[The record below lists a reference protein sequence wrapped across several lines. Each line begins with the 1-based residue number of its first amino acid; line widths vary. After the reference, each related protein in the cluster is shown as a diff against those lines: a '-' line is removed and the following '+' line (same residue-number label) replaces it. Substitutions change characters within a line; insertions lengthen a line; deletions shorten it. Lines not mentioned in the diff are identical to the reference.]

1 MLRKDYLTRM
11 IEEMTEA
18 VGAMLGMRKAQ
29 KNEQAI
35 EKLDG
40 LLKRNFR
47 MSEQMLR
54 SLPPGELIGLFRQR
68 GGVDAESLQLVARM
82 LQESGEIRANM
93 GQERE
98 AAADRIKAL
107 HLYLHAALNG
117 GSRELVDY
125 PDRIAELSA
134 QLERYKLPADEE
146 KLTMLY
152 EEREGRHVRA
162 EDAMYRMLGASPEN
176 DKDALEEGRMFY
188 ARLSALSDEALQ
200 SGGLTR
206 EELQEG
212 IEALED
218 EE

>member
-18 VGAMLGMRKAQ
+18 VGSMLGLRREQ
-29 KNEQAI
+29 KNEQAL

-54 SLPPGELIGLFRQR
+54 SLPPEELITLFRQR

-82 LQESGEIRANM
+82 LQENGEIRENM
-93 GQERE
+93 GEAGE
-98 AAADRIKAL
+98 AAAVRIKAL
-107 HLYLHAALNG
+107 HLYLYAALNG

-125 PDRIAELSA
+125 PQRIAELTER
-134 QLERYKLPADEE
+134 LERYRLPADAER
-146 KLTMLY
+146 LILLY
-152 EEREGRHVRA
+152 EESEGRYVEA
-162 EDAMYRMLGASPEN
+162 EDAMYRMLNASPE
-176 DKDALEEGRMFY
+176 DDPDALEEGRMFY
-188 ARLSALSDEALQ
+188 ARLAQLDEATLQ
-200 SGGLTR
+200 AGGLTR

-212 IEALED
+212 IEALQGE
-218 EE
+218 

>member
-18 VGAMLGMRKAQ
+18 VGSMLGLRREQ
-29 KNEQAI
+29 KNEQAL

-54 SLPPGELIGLFRQR
+54 SLPPEELITLFRQR

-82 LQESGEIRANM
+82 LQENGEIRENM
-93 GQERE
+93 GEAGE
-98 AAADRIKAL
+98 AAAVRIKAL
-107 HLYLHAALNG
+107 HLYLYAALNG

-125 PDRIAELSA
+125 PQRIAELTERI
-134 QLERYKLPADEE
+134 ERYRLPADAER
-146 KLTMLY
+146 LTLLY
-152 EEREGRHVRA
+152 EESEGRYVQA
-162 EDAMYRMLGASPEN
+162 EDAMYRMLNASPEG
-176 DKDALEEGRMFY
+176 DPDALEEGRMFY
-188 ARLSALSDEALQ
+188 ARLAQLDEAALRA
-200 SGGLTR
+200 GGLTR

-212 IEALED
+212 IEALQGE
-218 EE
+218 